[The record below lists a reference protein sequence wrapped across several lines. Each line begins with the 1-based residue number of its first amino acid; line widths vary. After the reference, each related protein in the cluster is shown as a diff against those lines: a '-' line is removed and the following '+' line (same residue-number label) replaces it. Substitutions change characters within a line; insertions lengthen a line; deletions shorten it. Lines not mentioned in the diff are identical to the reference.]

1 MLIMNGVPARGVN
14 RYDITIRLPGLPNG
28 QGSACSQKVL
38 KIRHRRKHLRIS
50 AFVEETGESPFASLV
65 MPTQADIPKLMSG
78 WVWAHSGRHELLFV
92 LLSLRPWKRERIY
105 HTNPAVFLM
114 QGYILNACGGLLHRR
129 IRHYLCL
136 ESGNRCHLP
145 IPGDSRRP
153 PDSGSSL
160 CVPRTLQHP
169 RAC

>member
-14 RYDITIRLPGLPNG
+14 RYDITIRLPGPPNAG
-28 QGSACSQKVL
+28 RAPACSQKVL

-78 WVWAHSGRHELLFV
+78 WAWAHSGRHELLFV

-114 QGYILNACGGLLHRR
+114 QGYILNAFSAGPAAPAHPALFMSR
-129 IRHYLCL
+129 IGKSMPFANSWRF
-136 ESGNRCHLP
+136 P
-145 IPGDSRRP
+145 
-153 PDSGSSL
+153 
-160 CVPRTLQHP
+160 Q
-169 RAC
+169 AA